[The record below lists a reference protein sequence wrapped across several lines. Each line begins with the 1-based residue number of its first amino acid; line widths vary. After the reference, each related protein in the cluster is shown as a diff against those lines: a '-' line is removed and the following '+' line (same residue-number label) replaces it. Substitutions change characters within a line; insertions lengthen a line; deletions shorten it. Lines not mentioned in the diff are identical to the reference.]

1 MQKIRK
7 THIML
12 NLTQIFPANY
22 PNMPTAE
29 ELNFEVQ
36 EMLRR
41 CDNDKQIMDWLN
53 HIPCPYMR
61 KAICLCFQGKWHEL
75 EKLRDDRTGYYDSD
89 GGWRIAWLY
98 MDSDIK
104 LIVKKANLQ
113 QIELERK
120 HSQQE
125 EMTIHN
131 NSNTHNIMSKESQ
144 PTQPIKMENC
154 NVFMA
159 PVYNA
164 TFPLPGA
171 HVDVHQYA
179 ADAKGKPAQTTQ
191 GPVEAAEDRLQR
203 KQAAIKDMC
212 KRLDN
217 LEENMIGY
225 DKDGN
230 RFKYAMLSAL
240 LRKALGILE
249 GRPDS
254 PYQAIQE
261 GIWTILIDNRSKC
274 TKGPKEIFFSQ
285 TFLGIIG
292 YLIQQEVIIG
302 KPQNILECLYDRPE
316 ASMRKCLERAIVSA
330 FPDGTE
336 DMLDFY
342 INQLKQGT
350 LI

>member
-1 MQKIRK
+1 MNTEQPKFLNKIEMQ
-7 THIML
+7 
-12 NLTQIFPANY
+12 
-22 PNMPTAE
+22 
-29 ELNFEVQ
+29 
-36 EMLRR
+36 
-41 CDNDKQIMDWLN
+41 D
-53 HIPCPYMR
+53 
-61 KAICLCFQGKWHEL
+61 
-75 EKLRDDRTGYYDSD
+75 
-89 GGWRIAWLY
+89 
-98 MDSDIK
+98 
-104 LIVKKANLQ
+104 
-113 QIELERK
+113 
-120 HSQQE
+120 
-125 EMTIHN
+125 
-131 NSNTHNIMSKESQ
+131 
-144 PTQPIKMENC
+144 C
-154 NVFMA
+154 NVIMGDSIGGIF
-159 PVYNA
+159 V
-164 TFPLPGA
+164 LPGA
-171 HVDVHQYA
+171 QPIINQYA
-179 ADAKGKPAQTTQ
+179 ADSKGKPYQTTH
-191 GPVEAAEDRLQR
+191 GPVEPVADREQR

-212 KRLDN
+212 NRLDN

-240 LRKALGILE
+240 LRKALGMLE

-254 PYQAIQE
+254 PHQAIQE

-292 YLIQQEVIIG
+292 YLIKQEVIIG

-342 INQLKQGT
+342 INQLKQGI